1 MVRRVHHERLQA
13 RPHLRR
19 PRFPPI
25 ILGLEAKLLD
35 NEMLRRVNRPARY
48 TGGEWNAVVKDW
60 DATPVRVALAFPDT
74 YEVGMSNMAVPI
86 LYDII
91 NRRADALAERVY
103 APWVDME
110 ASLRTSKTPLF
121 TLETKRPL
129 GDFDIIGFSLG
140 YELGYTNCLN
150 MLDLA
155 GIPVLAA
162 ARNDTHPLVIAGGS
176 CCLNPEP
183 LADFIDAFVVGDG
196 EEVTGELLDV
206 FREHR
211 GQGKAS
217 LLRKLAAIEG
227 VYVPSL
233 YDVDYDSEGLIKSIT
248 PNAPEASP
256 TIRRRLVTKLPP
268 PPARPVVPYIEVIHD
283 RGAIEI
289 QRGCSRG
296 CRFCQAGMIYRP
308 VRERPHEEVLR
319 AAGEIINN
327 CGYDEVAL
335 VSLSTSDYTGIDG
348 LVNQLSQRYPNLS
361 LSLPSLRLDDFSIR
375 LVGSLPTRSRT
386 GLTFAP
392 EAGTERLRRAI
403 NKDLSEE
410 SLLATAATAFAR
422 GWTGLKLY
430 FMVGLPTEQME
441 DVAGIV
447 DLVEKVR
454 AEGRR
459 AAGRKPTLRIS
470 VATFVP
476 KPHTPFQWSAQEDAA
491 SLAAKQEVLQH
502 GLARKGTRLSWQD
515 TRTSLLEA
523 CLSRGDRRLG
533 RVIRRAWEAGSRFDA
548 WTEHFNFATWQD
560 AFTAEGLSPDFYA
573 RRERPQDEF
582 LPWSHI
588 DNGVS
593 VAFLKDELRRAS
605 EGLATPD
612 CRTGACNACGLE
624 DTENCRDRRP

>member
-1 MVRRVHHERLQA
+1 M
-13 RPHLRR
+13 
-19 PRFPPI
+19 
-25 ILGLEAKLLD
+25 LD
-35 NEMLRRVNRPARY
+35 NELLRRVNRPARY

-110 ASLRTSKTPLF
+110 AALRAAGAPLF
-121 TLETKRPL
+121 SLETKRPL
-129 GDFDIIGFSLG
+129 KDFGIIGFSLG
-140 YELGYTNCLN
+140 YELGYTNVLN
-150 MLDLA
+150 MLDLS
-155 GIPVLAA
+155 GIPILAA
-162 ARNDTHPLVIAGGS
+162 ERDDDHPLVIAGGS
-176 CCLNPEP
+176 SCLNPEP
-183 LADFIDAFVVGDG
+183 LADFIDAFVIGDG
-196 EEVTGELLDV
+196 EEVTGELLDT

-211 GQGKAS
+211 GEGKSA
-217 LLRKLAAIEG
+217 LLRKLAALEG

-233 YDVDYDSEGLIKSIT
+233 YDVAYDSQGIVKSIT
-248 PNAPEASP
+248 PNAPEARA
-256 TIRRRLVTKLPP
+256 TVRRRLVATLPP
-268 PPARPVVPYIEVIHD
+268 PPDRPVVPYIEVIHD

-319 AAGEIINN
+319 AAGELITN
-327 CGYDEVAL
+327 CGYNEVSL
-335 VSLSTSDYTGIDG
+335 VSLSTSDYPGIEA
-348 LVNQLSQRYPNLS
+348 LVSNLAQHYPNLA

-375 LVGSLPTRSRT
+375 LVASLPTRSRT

-403 NKDLSEE
+403 NKDISEA
-410 SLLATAATAFAR
+410 SLLETAATAFER

-430 FMVGLPTEQME
+430 FMVGLPTETMT

-454 AEGRR
+454 AEGKR
-459 AAGRKPTLRIS
+459 AAGRRPTLRIS

-476 KPHTPFQWSAQEDAA
+476 KPHTPFQWSAQEDEA
-491 SLAAKQEVLQH
+491 SLAAKQEVLQL

-533 RVIRRAWEAGSRFDA
+533 RVIRRAWEAGCRFDA
-548 WTEHFNFATWQD
+548 WTEHFKFEIWESAFA
-560 AFTAEGLSPDFYA
+560 AEGLRPDFYA
-573 RRERPQDEF
+573 RRERPQDEI

-588 DNGVS
+588 ESGVS

-612 CRTGACNACGLE
+612 CRTGACSACGLE
-624 DTENCRDRRP
+624 DTETCRDRAR

>member
-1 MVRRVHHERLQA
+1 
-13 RPHLRR
+13 
-19 PRFPPI
+19 
-25 ILGLEAKLLD
+25 LLD
-35 NEMLRRVNRPARY
+35 NEILRRVNRPARY

-60 DATPVRVALAFPDT
+60 DATPLRVALAFPDT

-86 LYDII
+86 LYDIV
-91 NRRADALAERVY
+91 NRRGDALAERVY

-110 ASLRTSKTPLF
+110 ASLRAAKTPLF

-129 GDFDIIGFSLG
+129 RDFDIIGFSLG
-140 YELGYTNCLN
+140 YELGYTNVLN

-155 GIPVLAA
+155 GIPILASD
-162 ARNDTHPLVIAGGS
+162 RNDTHPIVIAGGS

-183 LADFIDAFVVGDG
+183 LADFIDACVVGDG
-196 EEVTGELLDV
+196 EEVVPEILDAC
-206 FREHR
+206 REHR
-211 GQGKAS
+211 GEGKAG
-217 LLRKLAAIEG
+217 LLRRLAALEG

-233 YDVDYDSEGLIKSIT
+233 YDVEYDGEGITKSIT
-248 PNAPEASP
+248 PNAPEARPS
-256 TIRRRLVTKLPP
+256 IKRRLVAKLPP
-268 PPARPVVPYIEVIHD
+268 PPTRPVVPYIEVIHD

-308 VRERPHEEVLR
+308 VRERPHEEVLQ
-319 AAGEIINN
+319 AAGELIAN
-327 CGYDEVAL
+327 CGYDEVSL
-335 VSLSTSDYTGIDG
+335 VSLSTSDYSGIDG
-348 LVNQLSQRYPNLS
+348 LVNKLSHRYPNLT

-403 NKDLSEE
+403 NKDLTEA
-410 SLLATAATAFAR
+410 SLLETAATAFER

-430 FMVGLPTEQME
+430 FMVGLPTETME
-441 DVAGIV
+441 DVEGIV
-447 DLVEKVR
+447 GLVEKVR

-459 AAGRKPTLRIS
+459 AAGRRPMLRVS

-476 KPHTPFQWSAQEDAA
+476 KPHTPFQWSAQEAAA
-491 SLAAKQEVLQH
+491 SLAARQELLQQ
-502 GLARKGTRLSWQD
+502 GLSRKGTRLSWQD

-548 WTEHFNFATWQD
+548 WTEHFKFDIWQQ

-573 RRERPQDEF
+573 RRERPQNEF

-588 DNGVS
+588 DSGVS

-624 DTENCRDRRP
+624 ATETCREKQP

>member
-1 MVRRVHHERLQA
+1 M
-13 RPHLRR
+13 
-19 PRFPPI
+19 
-25 ILGLEAKLLD
+25 LD
-35 NEMLRRVNRPARY
+35 NEILRRVNRPARY

-60 DATPVRVALAFPDT
+60 DATPLKVALAFPDT
-74 YEVGMSNMAVPI
+74 YEVGMSNLAVPI

-91 NRRADALAERVY
+91 NRRADTLAERVY

-110 ASLRTSKTPLF
+110 AALRAAKKPLF
-121 TLETKRPL
+121 SLETKRPL

-140 YELGYTNCLN
+140 YELGYTNVLN

-162 ARNDTHPLVIAGGS
+162 ERNDDHPIIIAGGS
-176 CCLNPEP
+176 GCLNPEP
-183 LADFIDAFVVGDG
+183 LADFIDAFVIGDG
-196 EEVTGELLDV
+196 EDVTDELLDT

-211 GQGKAS
+211 SEGKAQ
-217 LLRKLAAIEG
+217 LLRKLAALEG

-233 YDVDYDSEGLIKSIT
+233 YDVEYDSEGIVKSIT
-248 PNAPEASP
+248 PNAPEAKP
-256 TIRRRLVTKLPP
+256 VIRRRLVAKLPP
-268 PPARPVVPYIEVIHD
+268 PPTHPVVPYIEVIHD

-308 VRERPHEEVLR
+308 VRERPHEEVLQ
-319 AAGEIINN
+319 AAGELISN
-327 CGYDEVAL
+327 CGYDEVSL
-335 VSLSTSDYTGIDG
+335 VSLSTSDYSGIDG
-348 LVNQLSQRYPNLS
+348 LVDQLRHRYPNLT
-361 LSLPSLRLDDFSIR
+361 LSLPSLRLDDFSVR

-403 NKDLSEE
+403 NKDLAEA
-410 SLLATAATAFAR
+410 SLLATAATAFER

-430 FMVGLPTEQME
+430 FMVGLPTETME
-441 DVAGIV
+441 DVEGIV
-447 DLVEKVR
+447 SLVEKVR
-454 AEGRR
+454 AESKR
-459 AAGRKPTLRIS
+459 AAGRRPMLRIS

-491 SLAAKQEVLQH
+491 SLTAKHEVLQR
-502 GLARKGTRLSWQD
+502 GLSRKGTRLSWQD
-515 TRTSLLEA
+515 TATSLLEA

-533 RVIRRAWEAGSRFDA
+533 QVIRRAWEAGSRFDA
-548 WTEHFNFATWQD
+548 WTEHFNFKIWQD
-560 AFTAEGLSPDFYA
+560 AFAAAGLTPDFYA

-588 DNGVS
+588 DNGVR
-593 VAFLKDELRRAS
+593 VAFLQDELRRAA

-624 DTENCRDRRP
+624 DAEACRDRAR